1 MRSIGRTIGFVASVG
16 ALAVIVSISGGA
28 ALAQVPVNDSAVLT
42 QAQQTASNT
51 SSIMQT
57 NKEILDTVNKTLQ
70 AVTGDRST
78 GSIAQ
83 AALGDG
89 FSMSGAPDFSSII
102 GGSGMSWGSLG
113 QFGNMASQI
122 INGLNLV
129 QSLTGNLGGSP
140 DGTDMAYQGAV
151 NTAGALTG
159 MISGAQSS
167 SRSRMSAFQSAGGQ
181 IGSAADI
188 KGSIDQNSQL
198 QVQTG
203 LTINELIGVVNGT
216 NAALN
221 AEQLKELAGQSKL
234 SRVMEF
240 DRSRVTLVGN

>member
-1 MRSIGRTIGFVASVG
+1 MKRTEATYWLTARLGVLAILASLSG
-16 ALAVIVSISGGA
+16 AR
-28 ALAQVPVNDSAVLT
+28 ALAQVPVIDNAVLT

-113 QFGNMASQI
+113 QFGNIASQI

-159 MISGAQSS
+159 MVSGAQSS
-167 SRSRMSAFQSAGGQ
+167 SRSRMSAFRSAGDQ
-181 IGSAADI
+181 IGGAPDI

-203 LTINELIGVVNGT
+203 LTINELIGAVNGT

-234 SRVMEF
+234 SRVMDF